1 MIDLTQQFTAHPVG
15 QGLFYSGLVNIRSN
29 NMHDSTFR
37 FVFDCGSLNET
48 NATEEVNLYREN
60 DFRGPRLDLLVISHF
75 DADHVNHIKPLLE
88 DKKVDKVVLPFTTL
102 EERLYLVLKHYDDG
116 DTLTGPDLP
125 VEFMLDPIRS
135 LSDNLDGDSTI
146 YIVNSGPDNPFSPGD
161 ENISDIEPGFSES
174 GSNNLS
180 FNIEAENISQEIAN
194 QFGFNISADVDGTL
208 RVFDDSQKG
217 KLLFRN
223 RGTALME
230 FLFYRRHVGKDND
243 DFFKALFEA
252 FCLSKKLDPSKVEI
266 SELVKKIQDI
276 TSAGEIKDLIHKV
289 KEGFNLSTP
298 GRRIDNLNTTALAM
312 LHYNLPAIY
321 SLGHPERPYRICKNI
336 ISIKKFD
343 GTNDTRL
350 ENPEY
355 GTCWYWSGRY
365 NRLPSKRF
373 PNCMLTSDN
382 FIKRPEE
389 VEAFYQKYK
398 NYWNLFWLFQVPHHG
413 AESSSNLE
421 LLNRL
426 PHRVTKFINHGARKI
441 RSWQH
446 PSPQLINDLV
456 ASGQSRHVVPVNEF
470 NGLEYGISYPY

>member
-75 DADHVNHIKPLLE
+75 DADHVKHIKPLLE

-125 VEFMLDPIRS
+125 VEFILDPIRS

-223 RGTALME
+223 RGIAIME
-230 FLFYRRHVGKDND
+230 FLFYRRNVGEDNGE
-243 DFFKALFEA
+243 FFKTLFKV
-252 FCLSKKLDPSKVEI
+252 FCEDRGLDPENLTVK
-266 SELVKKIQDI
+266 ELIDEVKKI
-276 TSAGEIKDLIHKV
+276 TSSPPIRDLIRKV
-289 KEGFNLSTP
+289 KEDFTLSTP

-321 SLGHPERPYRICKNI
+321 RLGNPNNYYIDKDITC
-336 ISIKKFD
+336 IKKFD
-343 GTNDTRL
+343 GTSNTRSNDTEYCIFPYRYGWH
-350 ENPEY
+350 PEH
-355 GTCWYWSGRY
+355 
-365 NRLPSKRF
+365 PPKRF
-373 PNCMLTSDN
+373 PNCLLTSDN

-413 AESSSNLE
+413 AATSSDLT
-421 LLNRL
+421 LLTRL
-426 PHRVTKFINHGARKI
+426 PGRLTKFINYGTTHDIGNWR
-441 RSWQH
+441 H

-456 ASGQSRHVVPVNEF
+456 ASGQSTHVVPVNEF
-470 NGLEYGISYPY
+470 NGLEYGISYA